1 MSLAFLKKLL
11 PNKKS
16 AAAEDTEETAK
27 EIKEYTEQEF
37 LSDLKRMNE
46 QYRTTVILV
55 GAFILCATVTAV
67 AWKVSYGLMIA
78 LIGVIMYI
86 AAVGQLLY
94 RRLGLSYVSL
104 AGSLRI
110 SEIYGKDRDSIY
122 IPKRLLWLEVSELG
136 ERASVHASSAGV
148 RTLYLPATLRSIR
161 EGALDGFSSLSLI
174 CFEGSEEEW
183 SAIEGAYVPEGVEIV
198 FGKGVTYPEKPKKE
212 KKQKAKDRN
221 KNKQSVADAAEEK
234 EEK

>member
-86 AAVGQLLY
+86 GAVGQLLY

-104 AGSLRI
+104 AGSLRV
-110 SEIYGKDRDSIY
+110 SEIYGKDRDSAY

-136 ERASVHASSAGV
+136 ARASAHASSAEV
-148 RTLYLPATLRSIR
+148 RTLYLPATLKRIG

-183 SAIEGAYVPEGVEIV
+183 SAIEGAYVPKGAEIE
-198 FGKGVTYPEKPKKE
+198 FGRAVAYPEKPKKE
-212 KKQKAKDRN
+212 KKQKGRR
-221 KNKQSVADAAEEK
+221 KNKSKEDVVSAAEEK